1 MSEQIKNVGLYQQT
15 LNNNIKFPIGNTGE
29 DTAFTL
35 NMGQIKT
42 YMENNIQLNYS
53 QVINAPQI
61 GDAIVEIFQ
70 NGQLAGKFTLNQ
82 REDVAI
88 NLTGGGGGGGTGQW
102 GDITGD
108 IYQQSDLI
116 QLMDDKINGL
126 ATVASSGSYND
137 LTNKPTIGNGTITLR
152 QAGQQKGNF
161 SLNQTGNL
169 TVDLD
174 GVQYTEMVTGNTPS
188 IDVKANTIYKCTGT
202 LTSLTLSDV
211 ENSQF
216 ESDIYFTTGT
226 NCTLTYPPT
235 IDAVVGPTTLKDD
248 TKYVIAIKDFKMVIG
263 MDGFDP
269 SDYQTTVVDN
279 HPNLAYGQTSTVG
292 TINGTALTVTM
303 PSAGTVSVV
312 DNNPTLSWSTQ
323 STVAT
328 IGGTA
333 IHVTMPSQPTF
344 TQTQANWNETD
355 TGSAA
360 YIQNKPSIPAAQVNS
375 DWDAVS
381 GVSQILNKPTIPSAA
396 NDSTITIKGGDSS
409 NNTTFGSFTTD
420 QSSASTIYIPE
431 MVGATGSVA
440 GTRGIVPQPAS
451 TDNTKFLKGDGTWD
465 TPSFTQTQANWNES
479 DTGSAA
485 YIQNK
490 PTIPAAPVQSDW
502 NESDNTSLAY
512 IANKPTIPVLPSYST
527 ETWTFTLS
535 DNSTITRTVYIVPS
549 V

>member
-1 MSEQIKNVGLYQQT
+1 MSETIKNVGLYQQT

-53 QVINAPQI
+53 QILNTPAI
-61 GDAIVEIFQ
+61 GSGTVLVYQ
-70 NGQLAGKFTLNQ
+70 NGQLAGKFNLNQ
-82 REDVAI
+82 SEDCTI
-88 NLTGGGGGGGTGQW
+88 SLNGGGGGGTGRW

-108 IYQQSDLI
+108 INQQSDLI
-116 QLMDDKINGL
+116 QLMDDKLNGL
-126 ATVASSGSYND
+126 ATVSRTGSYND
-137 LTNKPTIGNGTITLR
+137 LTNRPTIGNGTITLR

-161 SLNQTGNL
+161 TLNQTGSLNI
-169 TVDLD
+169 DLD
-174 GVQYTEMVTGNTPS
+174 GVQYTETVTGNTPS

-211 ENSQF
+211 ANSQF

-269 SDYQTTVVDN
+269 SDYQTTVVNN

-303 PSAGTVSVV
+303 PSAGTVNVV
-312 DNNPTLSWSTQ
+312 DSNPTLSWGNQ

-333 IHVTMPSQPTF
+333 IHVTMPSNPTITNLYKESGA
-344 TQTQANWNETD
+344 TQTIKMSNVSKYVICTTPLTSLSITDVSRTAAPLYVYFTVATDDEVDINFSYSTPIEPLVFVGVTNSFIAGSYYQLVIKDGVCYVYEDGGGIHGFMPTPQVQADWNE
-355 TGSAA
+355 
-360 YIQNKPSIPAAQVNS
+360 NNS
-375 DWDAVS
+375 
-381 GVSQILNKPTIPSAA
+381 
-396 NDSTITIKGGDSS
+396 
-409 NNTTFGSFTTD
+409 F
-420 QSSASTIYIPE
+420 
-431 MVGATGSVA
+431 
-440 GTRGIVPQPAS
+440 
-451 TDNTKFLKGDGTWD
+451 
-465 TPSFTQTQANWNES
+465 S
-479 DTGSAA
+479 DA

-490 PTIPAAPVQSDW
+490 PTIPAAPVQSNW
-502 NESDNTSLAY
+502 NESDSTSLAY
-512 IANKPTIPVLPSYST
+512 IANKPTIPTLPSYTT

-535 DNSTITRTVYIVPS
+535 DDSVITRTVYIIPS
-549 V
+549 A